1 MSNQNKFIAIHD
13 RIHDIVKDELNIDI
27 DSSFTDLISRDMKY
41 IDLKLICESIGIDKN
56 DEVVTELIDQF
67 DYFADELLDLMY
79 KKNIAHLIS
88 DGYFGGF
95 IPKNVFSPRT
105 YFVNKMK
112 EVVSMFYESPMC
124 KFLEVDDES
133 NITIPEDVVDMFWE
147 NLEEEG
153 TSNQKNHVWLR
164 PRTYYDDVVEDSRKS
179 PDNEIPLATILKRI
193 VLRSELYWAILDWL
207 KKEAEII

>member
-27 DSSFTDLISRDMKY
+27 DSSFTGLIGRDMKY
-41 IDLKLICESIGIDKN
+41 IDLKLICESIGIDK
-56 DEVVTELIDQF
+56 DDVVVTELIDQF
-67 DYFADELLDLMY
+67 DSFADDLSDLMI

-105 YFVNKMK
+105 YFVNKLK
-112 EVVSMFYESPMC
+112 EVVSMFYESSMC
-124 KFLEVDDES
+124 KFPEVHGES
-133 NITIPEDVVDMFWE
+133 NITIPEDVVDMYWK

-153 TSNQKNHVWLR
+153 TSKQKNHVWLR
-164 PRTYYDDVVEDSRKS
+164 PRTYYDDVVENSEKT
-179 PDNEIPLATILKRI
+179 PDNEITLATILKRI
-193 VLRSELYWAILDWL
+193 VLRSELYWAILDWVR
-207 KKEAEII
+207 EECNI